1 MRLLIDECLPRKL
14 KGLLG
19 GHDCRT
25 VQEMGWSGRKNGELL
40 SLAEGNFDVMVTAD
54 QGMEYEPRL
63 ADRKIAVPCS
73 LLAPIRLRI
82 WRRWFRPP
90 LPLSTTSFLG
100 VRFGSRSSRLPR
112 RALSLLRRELPM
124 APGRRWARV
133 T

>member
-63 ADRKIAVPCS
+63 ADRKIAVLLLVARS
-73 LLAPIRLRI
+73 NQIEDLAPVV
-82 WRRWFRPP
+82 PA
-90 LPLSTTSFLG
+90 
-100 VRFGSRSSRLPR
+100 
-112 RALSLLRRELPM
+112 ALAALHDIL
-124 APGRRWARV
+124 PGRAVRV
-133 T
+133 KK